1 MHVLVIASPC
11 LSMNHDCIRRL
22 TIYCMYMQL
31 NPSLL
36 IKKDR
41 GRQHVDSKAKPKAYG
56 EVNVLSNVPGLEL
69 LEHDDDNEDSDDDD
83 DDDDEPS
90 LRGTDDNLHNDELV
104 ASSDDEGLQI
114 TNSDSG
120 SEDDTMISEDGD
132 DCIDD
137 NDSDVSGDEDKV
149 DAEDENREA
158 EEEEFENNDAQDGG
172 SGIIKK
178 RKFADFD
185 RQLNDAEASLRTLKR
200 LAKEN
205 MGPIPLDLTDGFL
218 SNEDFRRIK
227 ELKVCFYL
235 FSWNQT

>member
-1 MHVLVIASPC
+1 
-11 LSMNHDCIRRL
+11 
-22 TIYCMYMQL
+22 MYMQL

-41 GRQHVDSKAKPKAYG
+41 GRQHVDSKARPKAYG

-137 NDSDVSGDEDKV
+137 NDSDVSGDEDEV
-149 DAEDENREA
+149 DAEDEDEDENREA
-158 EEEEFENNDAQDGG
+158 EDEFENNDAKDGG

-205 MGPIPLDLTDGFL
+205 MGPVPLDSTDGFL